1 MTRFDFFVKHGE
13 KLRFENGLEFS
24 KNIEIN
30 TEGDYTL
37 FKEFFP

>member
-1 MTRFDFFVKHGE
+1 MK
-13 KLRFENGLEFS
+13 FENGLEFS

-30 TEGDYTL
+30 IEGDYTL

>member
-1 MTRFDFFVKHGE
+1 MKFD
-13 KLRFENGLEFS
+13 NGLEFS

-30 TEGDYTL
+30 TRGDYTL

>member
-1 MTRFDFFVKHGE
+1 MK
-13 KLRFENGLEFS
+13 FEDGLEFS

-30 TEGDYTL
+30 NKGDYTL